1 VYPNALDG
9 NWNDGRGVGTA
20 DDLAYQ
26 GRWATRRVLGCLGR
40 PSATPRL
47 WSARGAPVAA

>member
-1 VYPNALDG
+1 VFGADALACPHC
-9 NWNDGRGVGTA
+9 DGRLRVHA
-20 DDLAYQ
+20 VIQ

-47 WSARGAPVAA
+47 WARGPPVAA